1 MHKNREERHGPAQK
15 AGAFSGAP
23 ILLAAVLITVT
34 NPPALAQQTGQP
46 LVIDRATSSAPVRAD
61 TVQVAASP
69 PSQAPSFWQGIDVA
83 VTPYLWF
90 PWVSTGVHP
99 YDGRIQSKSETI
111 GAGDLYSHL
120 TWMPFMGEAEFRYGD
135 FGLITDYI
143 HAPLKAG
150 IGTRRDILFG
160 GATGSLTLDT
170 GTAMFLYRPFAR
182 PNRHLDVGM
191 GVRAWGLNGD
201 IALNQGRL
209 LPATTISTGTSWA
222 DPMLAL
228 RYRYDFGNGFSGTA
242 YGDVGGFGLGAQV
255 DWQLIGTIDYAFNSW
270 LDAHVGFRSMNFSY
284 RDKRAT
290 LDMNMN
296 GPILSAT
303 VHLN

>member
-1 MHKNREERHGPAQK
+1 MHKDKEGRRALARKSEARPC
-15 AGAFSGAP
+15 AP
-23 ILLAAVLITVT
+23 IFLAALLITIAI
-34 NPPALAQQTGQP
+34 PPALGQQMAQP
-46 LVIDRATSSAPVRAD
+46 LAIDRATSAAPAQAD

-69 PSQAPSFWQGIDVA
+69 PGQAPSFWQGIDIA
-83 VTPYLWF
+83 VTPYIWF
-90 PWVSTGVHP
+90 PWISAGVHP
-99 YDGRIQSKSETI
+99 YDARIQSRSETI
-111 GAGDLYSHL
+111 GPGDLYSHL
-120 TWMPFMGEAEFRYGD
+120 TWVPFMGAAEFRYGD

-160 GATGSLTLDT
+160 GATTNLTLDT

-182 PNRHLDVGM
+182 PNQHLDVGM

-209 LPATTISTGTSWA
+209 LPATTLITGTSWA

-255 DWQLIGTIDYAFNSW
+255 DWQLVGTIDYVVNSR
-270 LDAHVGFRSMNFSY
+270 LDVHVGFRSLNFSY
-284 RDKRAT
+284 RDKRST
-290 LDMNMN
+290 LDMNLN

-303 VHLN
+303 FHLY

>member
-1 MHKNREERHGPAQK
+1 MLKDKEGRHGPAQK
-15 AGAFSGAP
+15 ARALPGTP
-23 ILLAAVLITVT
+23 ILLAAALITAT
-34 NPPALAQQTGQP
+34 GPAALAQQTGQP
-46 LVIDRATSSAPVRAD
+46 LLIDSATPSASVRAD
-61 TVQVAASP
+61 TVQVADSP

-90 PWVSTGVHP
+90 PWVSIGVHP
-99 YDGRIQSKSETI
+99 YDARIQSKSETI
-111 GAGDLYSHL
+111 GAGDLYGHL
-120 TWMPFMGEAEFRYGD
+120 TWVPFMGEAEFRYGD

-150 IGTRRDILFG
+150 IGTRRNILFS
-160 GATGSLTLDT
+160 GATGGLTLDS

-182 PNRHLDVGM
+182 ANQHLDVGL

-201 IALNQGRL
+201 IALNQGL
-209 LPATTISTGTSWA
+209 LPAATISSGASWA

-228 RYRYDFGNGFSGTA
+228 RYRYDFGSGFSATA

-270 LDAHVGFRSMNFSY
+270 LDLHVGFRSMNFSY

-303 VHLN
+303 FHLN